1 MRFTE
6 AVRLAFQ
13 TIRSQKLKS
22 VFSIIGVFIGVMF
35 LIAVVSVVQGMNRY
49 MTDKFAGTLLGV
61 NTFRLR
67 QFPDVQ
73 IGNVTDSMWRT
84 WLRRPRVTYE
94 DAQAVMRGVT
104 VPVLAAWESSTRAAL
119 VAGRRQV
126 KDVQVTAAT
135 DLYFEIRS
143 LVLEEGRAFT
153 AQEVQT
159 GVPVLVLGHDLADKL
174 FEGQDPIG
182 SEVKIFDLPYRVIG
196 VVEKQGN
203 LFGLSLDK
211 FAVAPASAPLKRFV
225 NPPRV
230 VDALAVKAGSQ
241 PEMRQAMAQAEAV
254 MRSRRHLRPRE
265 GNDFAMET
273 ADEVLDFWGK
283 ISRVLFVALPGLVAV
298 SLVVGGIVIMNIML
312 MAVAERTREIGIRKA
327 LGARRSDILR
337 QFLVEA
343 TTLATVGA
351 AGGVALGVVVVMVIA
366 AMISGIN
373 KSVSNIFESIA
384 PRTFLV
390 WRFFQAG
397 VNVSDGSDENSP
409 WRRNPEIVG
418 AEADRI
424 ALLPSVRFVTRREE
438 SSATVEFGDLRLESV
453 QISGLSAQWVEVNGG
468 DVYPGRTFSRLE
480 DLANAPVAVI
490 NRKLEDQLFRGRDP
504 IGHTIHIA
512 GVPFTVIGVYT
523 PPPSLFSGSTPPF
536 VGVPHGAFVKHV
548 PYLKGWMRLAVAPA
562 PAYTQQEAMDEVVA
576 TLRSLRGLKPAQENN
591 FSIVTQDKL
600 LDSWN
605 KVTGMFFL
613 VMLVLSSI
621 GLMVG
626 GVGVVAIM
634 MISVTERTREIGIR
648 KALGATRRAIL
659 WQFLVEASTLT
670 LVGGAVGM
678 LAGGVL
684 AFVISQVTPIP
695 ANVPLWSIVAAL
707 AASALTG
714 VGFGLYP
721 ASRAARL
728 DPVEALRYE

>member
-143 LVLEEGRAFT
+143 LALGEGRAFT
-153 AQEVQT
+153 AQEVQA

-241 PEMRQAMAQAEAV
+241 PDMRQAMEQAEAV

-265 GNDFAMET
+265 VNDFAMET

-351 AGGVALGVVVVMVIA
+351 AGGVALGVGLAAVVA
-366 AMISGIN
+366 ATTPLPAA
-373 KSVSNIFESIA
+373 VATWSIVVGV
-384 PRTFLV
+384 LLG
-390 WRFFQAG
+390 AG
-397 VNVSDGSDENSP
+397 VG
-409 WRRNPEIVG
+409 I
-418 AEADRI
+418 
-424 ALLPSVRFVTRREE
+424 
-438 SSATVEFGDLRLESV
+438 
-453 QISGLSAQWVEVNGG
+453 
-468 DVYPGRTFSRLE
+468 
-480 DLANAPVAVI
+480 
-490 NRKLEDQLFRGRDP
+490 
-504 IGHTIHIA
+504 IA
-512 GVPFTVIGVYT
+512 GV
-523 PPPSLFSGSTPPF
+523 
-536 VGVPHGAFVKHV
+536 
-548 PYLKGWMRLAVAPA
+548 
-562 PAYTQQEAMDEVVA
+562 
-576 TLRSLRGLKPAQENN
+576 
-591 FSIVTQDKL
+591 
-600 LDSWN
+600 
-605 KVTGMFFL
+605 
-613 VMLVLSSI
+613 
-621 GLMVG
+621 
-626 GVGVVAIM
+626 
-634 MISVTERTREIGIR
+634 
-648 KALGATRRAIL
+648 
-659 WQFLVEASTLT
+659 
-670 LVGGAVGM
+670 
-678 LAGGVL
+678 
-684 AFVISQVTPIP
+684 
-695 ANVPLWSIVAAL
+695 
-707 AASALTG
+707 
-714 VGFGLYP
+714 YP
-721 ASRAARL
+721 AARAARL
-728 DPVEALRYE
+728 DPIAALRHET